1 MKLFKRLMKTI
12 LLIYFS
18 VGVLLFILQRDFLY
32 FPSEAVIHNYPTLKL
47 LSGDAELNIVVLNQ
61 GKKSA
66 ILYFGG
72 NAESTVRNADNFLQI
87 FPEHT
92 LYLHN
97 YRGFGGSSGKPTEE
111 NLYQDSELVYDSVC
125 VRHEQ
130 CSVIGRSLGT
140 GVATYLA
147 STRKINKMILITP
160 YDSIENIAQA
170 QYPIFPISLM
180 LKDKFNSI
188 SHVKFNNSKTLVLL
202 AEHDNVIPAK
212 HSQLLIDAFK
222 PNLITVSVIKNT
234 GHNSVSSTTKYNE
247 LLHAFLY
254 E

>member
-1 MKLFKRLMKTI
+1 MKLFKQFTTTI
-12 LLIYFS
+12 ILIYFS
-18 VGVLLFILQRDFLY
+18 VGVLLFILQREFLY
-32 FPSEAVIHNYPTLKL
+32 FPSDTVSHNYITLKL
-47 LSGDAELNIVVLNQ
+47 LSGDAELNIVVLNP

-72 NAESTVRNADNFLQI
+72 NAESTVRNAVNFLQT

-92 LYLHN
+92 IYLHN
-97 YRGFGGSSGKPTEE
+97 YRGYGGSSGKPTEE
-111 NLYQDSELVYDSVC
+111 NLYQDSELLYDSVC

-130 CSVIGRSLGT
+130 CPVIGRSLGS

-147 STRKINKMILITP
+147 STRKINKMVLITP

-188 SHVKFNNSKTLVLL
+188 SHVQYNNSKTLVLL
-202 AEHDNVIPAK
+202 AEHDNVIPAR
-212 HSQLLIDAFK
+212 HSQLLINAFE
-222 PNLITVSVIKNT
+222 PNLISVSVIKNT
-234 GHNSVSSTTKYNE
+234 GHNNISRTTQYNA